1 MDVKKI
7 FITVTLAALA
17 GMVMGGIFGVVA
29 AKLTP
34 DFFRHIIPWQ
44 DVEPV
49 GFATFAG
56 ATIGVIL
63 GGGLGCFAIIIQIFL
78 ARKKKSDS

>member
-1 MDVKKI
+1 MKKI
-7 FITVTLAALA
+7 FLTVTVSSLV
-17 GMVMGGIFGVVA
+17 GMVMGGLFGLVA

-34 DFFRHIIPWQ
+34 DFFRHIVPWS

-56 ATIGVIL
+56 AVAGVLL
-63 GGGLGCFAIIIQIFL
+63 GGALGCFGIVVQIISE
-78 ARKKKSDS
+78 RKKKSDG